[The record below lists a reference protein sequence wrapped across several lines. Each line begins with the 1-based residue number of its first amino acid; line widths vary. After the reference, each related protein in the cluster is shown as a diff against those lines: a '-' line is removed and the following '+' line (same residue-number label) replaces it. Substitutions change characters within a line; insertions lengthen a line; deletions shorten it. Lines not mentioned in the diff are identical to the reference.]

1 MPVTMRKLY
10 NKNGELS
17 AYGLSLG
24 YGCEKSEDGVWA
36 HLSRTPFYDNIYDL
50 RIGTERPNPDFP
62 DDKIRT
68 FRMSICFDKLR
79 HARRAY
85 RIAKQL
91 LAMDALVPGS
101 VYEYV
106 STWK

>member
-24 YGCEKSEDGVWA
+24 YSDEKFEDGVWA
-36 HLSRTPFYDNIYDL
+36 HLTCELFFGNAYAL

-68 FRMSICFDKLR
+68 VRLHISFDKLR
-79 HARRAY
+79 YARRAY
-85 RIAKQL
+85 REAKQL
-91 LAMDALVPGS
+91 LAMEALVPGS